1 MVGPRTQ
8 PESTIECQRF
18 RIHLRSL
25 EFVNQSLKEFE
36 LNEDFKNFSFLAKQ
50 ARQNF
55 ITEVFI
61 NKNHSPLFRLIPIT
75 KQESNA
81 QENEDK
87 MTKAEILLKIE
98 ALLEQLCKN
107 TQKKYSGLKAK
118 KRSELLSI
126 LQEVKSLFISNNEDF
141 LE

>member
-25 EFVNQSLKEFE
+25 EFVNQSLEEFE
-36 LNEDFKNFSFLAKQ
+36 LNEDLKDFSFLAKH
-50 ARQNF
+50 AWQNF

-75 KQESNA
+75 KQELNA

-98 ALLEQLCKN
+98 ALLKQLCENLRKN
-107 TQKKYSGLKAK
+107 
-118 KRSELLSI
+118 I
-126 LQEVKSLFISNNEDF
+126 LD
-141 LE
+141 